1 MKRLT
6 IISLAIG
13 LFLIN
18 ACTIEGVGPQGPEGP
33 AGPTGSPGEDAFVF
47 EFENI
52 NFTAPDY
59 EVFLDYPS
67 DFEGLDSD
75 VALVY
80 FLYGVE
86 EVNDQDME
94 IWRLLPQTYISDH
107 GILQYNYDFT
117 KNDVRL
123 FLDATYSKD
132 LLTADETDQWIA
144 RVVIVPGTFWDAS
157 ARLDLSDYHSLKQFY
172 NLPDLPTPKLSV
184 NRKLK

>member
-6 IISLAIG
+6 TISLAIG
-13 LFLIN
+13 LLTIG
-18 ACTIEGVGPQGPEGP
+18 ACTIESVGPRGPEGP
-33 AGPTGSPGEDAFVF
+33 TGPAGSPGEDAYVF

-59 EVFLDYPS
+59 EVFLDYPD
-67 DFEGLDSD
+67 DFEGLESD

-86 EVNDQDME
+86 DVNGENVE

-117 KNDVRL
+117 KNDIRL

-132 LLTADETDQWIA
+132 LLTANETDQWIA

-157 ARLDLSDYHSLKQFY
+157 ARLDLSNYYSLKQFFK
-172 NLPDLPTPKLSV
+172 LPDLPTPELKE
-184 NRKLK
+184 NRDMK